1 MQFDFTAKDKHA
13 LKSLSVDLRDM
24 FSMKGWKIDW
34 KIQSIGKIF
43 DASFFRTVE
52 GNYIDEMLDWVVDFG
67 KRMENEKSKESKEQ
81 LDSETKELV
90 DAGTKTNQ

>member
-1 MQFDFTAKDKHA
+1 
-13 LKSLSVDLRDM
+13 
-24 FSMKGWKIDW
+24 
-34 KIQSIGKIF
+34 
-43 DASFFRTVE
+43 VE